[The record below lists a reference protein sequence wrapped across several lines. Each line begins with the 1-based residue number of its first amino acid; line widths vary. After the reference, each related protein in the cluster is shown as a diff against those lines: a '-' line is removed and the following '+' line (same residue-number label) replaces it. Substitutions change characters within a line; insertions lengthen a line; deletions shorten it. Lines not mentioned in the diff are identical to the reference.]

1 MFDGY
6 NNMKNVR
13 SSQLE
18 VKTLTVQFYYFLTG
32 SSAASCS
39 SASNSLTDK
48 YCGVYL
54 GWSTTG
60 TANNPICGKFY
71 FWTKL
76 YNLLRGLD
84 CLFGNVYIGYAFQYF
99 MYICYSKLESDW
111 LETFFLTRNLS
122 SVSSVCIRAITNDF
136 RTFMWLATCS
146 RSKPTQEPFPLKDH
160 LCAKLYYNQ
169 WSGLD
174 FYRKHTYTHC
184 PLFYRRFTFYF
195 IIYNINHSI
204 YLSICVSINLSA
216 NLFINIS
223 IC

>member
-122 SVSSVCIRAITNDF
+122 SVSSVFIRAITNDCRMIVPNF
-136 RTFMWLATCS
+136 ITI
-146 RSKPTQEPFPLKDH
+146 
-160 LCAKLYYNQ
+160 
-169 WSGLD
+169 SGVVWISIENT
-174 FYRKHTYTHC
+174 HTHIA
-184 PLFYRRFTFYF
+184 LYF
-195 IIYNINHSI
+195 IED
-204 YLSICVSINLSA
+204 L
-216 NLFINIS
+216 LFIL
-223 IC
+223 